1 MTHQSPLAAAAVALL
16 LVACSSAAAP
26 SVPTASPPAKP
37 SVSPSADAGD
47 ALRSPTLTP
56 VSPSPAKGELLSGR
70 LGFDGIEGGCSYVEA
85 SDGTRY
91 QVLYPEG
98 YAIDR
103 SSGDLTGPA
112 GAVVAP
118 LGADLQLRGAVDP
131 GMVTICQ
138 IGPVFRASEVLAP

>member
-1 MTHQSPLAAAAVALL
+1 MTHRSTLAVATMALL
-16 LVACSSAAAP
+16 LAACSSAAAP
-26 SVPTASPPAKP
+26 SVPSASPPATP
-37 SVSPSADAGD
+37 SVSSAANVSDAVSS
-47 ALRSPTLTP
+47 ATLTP
-56 VSPSPAKGELLSGR
+56 ESPAPARDELLSGT

-103 SSGDLTGPA
+103 SSGDLTGPG
-112 GAVVAP
+112 GAVVVP

-131 GMVTICQ
+131 EMVTICQ
-138 IGPVFRASEVLAP
+138 IGPVFRASEVVAP